1 MTDFRMPSYI
11 YRRGAAGAP
20 PRPSQTI
27 PCVPHTVRHAH
38 AHAHVHVH
46 AHAHV
51 HAHVH
56 VVHVQHVHVHV
67 CMCASACVHVCAVR
81 LAPLDVVAGR
91 PVVP

>member
-1 MTDFRMPSYI
+1 MPSYI

-51 HAHVH
+51 H
-56 VVHVQHVHVHV
+56 VHVH
-67 CMCASACVHVCAVR
+67 AHVTCTHMLHVPLNYNFEGPR
-81 LAPLDVVAGR
+81 APKAHLDTVLTK
-91 PVVP
+91 PVTSPGQAL